1 MNLNFCKVLIC
12 MIVIF
17 LDVIPAKAEFKL
29 YLDESR
35 TDYVMVEKQDCS
47 VYKAKDG
54 IKLGFKAG
62 NILFSFGPEITF
74 GSESGIDWNG
84 LTQKLIAQYM
94 ELCTRFNT
102 GSIVKSE
109 YEKRLKKIDSL
120 EVEATKLYQKIIT
133 DAVKRTDQLFD
144 ELDEATSEKILTYK
158 DSYDNI
164 NRMIDRSKF

>member
-1 MNLNFCKVLIC
+1 MF
-12 MIVIF
+12 F
-17 LDVIPAKAEFKL
+17 DVIPAKAEFKL

-35 TDYVMVEKQDCS
+35 AEYVMVEEQDCS

-62 NILFSFGPEITF
+62 NILFSIGPEITF

-109 YEKRLKKIDSL
+109 YDKRLKKIDSL

-164 NRMIDRSKF
+164 NHMIDRSKF

>member
-12 MIVIF
+12 IVVMF
-17 LDVIPAKAEFKL
+17 FDVTTAKAEFKL

-35 TDYVMVEKQDCS
+35 TDYTMVERQDCS

-62 NILFSFGPEITF
+62 NILFSVGPEITF

-164 NRMIDRSKF
+164 NHMIDRSKF

>member
-1 MNLNFCKVLIC
+1 MFV
-12 MIVIF
+12 MF
-17 LDVIPAKAEFKL
+17 LDVANAKAEFKL

-35 TDYVMVEKQDCS
+35 TDYVMVDKQDCS

-109 YEKRLKKIDSL
+109 YEKRLK
-120 EVEATKLYQKIIT
+120 
-133 DAVKRTDQLFD
+133 
-144 ELDEATSEKILTYK
+144 
-158 DSYDNI
+158 
-164 NRMIDRSKF
+164 NRCR

>member
-1 MNLNFCKVLIC
+1 MNLKVCKVLIC
-12 MIVIF
+12 IVVMF
-17 LDVIPAKAEFKL
+17 FDVTTAKAEFKV

-35 TDYVMVEKQDCS
+35 TDYVMVERQDCS

-62 NILFSFGPEITF
+62 NILFSVGPEITF
-74 GSESGIDWNG
+74 GSESGIDWSG

-109 YEKRLKKIDSL
+109 YDKRLKKIDSL

>member
-1 MNLNFCKVLIC
+1 MNPNFCKVLIC
-12 MIVIF
+12 IF
-17 LDVIPAKAEFKL
+17 VMFFHVSTAKAEFKL

-35 TDYVMVEKQDCS
+35 AEYVMVEEQDCS

-62 NILFSFGPEITF
+62 NILFSIGPEITF

-109 YEKRLKKIDSL
+109 YDKRLKKIDSL

-164 NRMIDRSKF
+164 NHMIDRSKF